1 MAELLR
7 ELGYANQ
14 AEDVTRRLSQMDARR
29 EWVLVATEDERLV
42 GLAAYAVIPWFASDG
57 AHCRV
62 SAMVVAETARS
73 RGVGAALLDAVET
86 QARDLGCTVMEVT
99 SGEQRL
105 SNFLLWQT
113 AYSEFVFIDTLWP
126 DFTKAD
132 LERALSEFQGRERRY
147 GATAG
152 RL

>member
-1 MAELLR
+1 MPPRWARRCAGWGAATRPEAGIAAGRRHPTGGQGPRADHAHRRRPGALGRARRGRGGDPRASQVIRAEAADAAQMAELLR

-62 SAMVVAETARS
+62 SAMVVAEGARS
-73 RGVGAALLDAVET
+73 RGVGAA
-86 QARDLGCTVMEVT
+86 
-99 SGEQRL
+99 
-105 SNFLLWQT
+105 
-113 AYSEFVFIDTLWP
+113 
-126 DFTKAD
+126 
-132 LERALSEFQGRERRY
+132 
-147 GATAG
+147 
-152 RL
+152 

>member
-1 MAELLR
+1 VIRAEAADAAQMAELLR

-62 SAMVVAETARS
+62 SAMGVAEGARS

-105 SNFLLWQT
+105 RAHAFYERHGYRPTSRRFL
-113 AYSEFVFIDTLWP
+113 
-126 DFTKAD
+126 KA
-132 LERALSEFQGRERRY
+132 LRPPS
-147 GATAG
+147 
-152 RL
+152 